1 MNEYFLHTIWNH
13 QSFIP
18 YNLTTVNGKTIVIH
32 EKGSY
37 NHTNGPDF
45 KLAEISIDK
54 EKFEGDIEIHIKS
67 SDWIRHNHHKDIAYN
82 NVILHVVFDDDK
94 PVFKKNGSP
103 LETLVLKQR
112 INLVLAQTVHSKNDL
127 LCFGCKLTPSTWQQ
141 QSSRSLKLR
150 YERKKSEITRVL
162 EQEFHGDWWLC
173 TIWVLLKAF
182 LGNQNG
188 DLAVELIKNIQ
199 KRILLTVRSNHEITS
214 YLLGIANL
222 YEKLSPLEKQLFE
235 TIKFKYQ
242 LPASSIFSWKYKEIR
257 PSSFPELRIR
267 QFADWIYQ
275 HRNSLDMWFMENRTV
290 DEFKVSLI
298 NSYVNP
304 NPYPLGESKI
314 NEIIINGFLLLQYCK
329 ANSSNSLDT
338 LSQYLKEL
346 PTEKNTISKKF
357 QTLIPP
363 AITALDSQQTLSQ
376 YQEFCKKKNCL
387 NCLVGC
393 EVLGRTSMK

>member
-1 MNEYFLHTIWNH
+1 
-13 QSFIP
+13 
-18 YNLTTVNGKTIVIH
+18 
-32 EKGSY
+32 
-37 NHTNGPDF
+37 
-45 KLAEISIDK
+45 
-54 EKFEGDIEIHIKS
+54 
-67 SDWIRHNHHKDIAYN
+67 
-82 NVILHVVFDDDK
+82 
-94 PVFKKNGSP
+94 
-103 LETLVLKQR
+103 
-112 INLVLAQTVHSKNDL
+112 
-127 LCFGCKLTPSTWQQ
+127 
-141 QSSRSLKLR
+141 
-150 YERKKSEITRVL
+150 
-162 EQEFHGDWWLC
+162 
-173 TIWVLLKAF
+173 
-182 LGNQNG
+182 LG
-188 DLAVELIKNIQ
+188 
-199 KRILLTVRSNHEITS
+199 T
-214 YLLGIANL
+214 ANL
-222 YEKLSPLEKQLFE
+222 YEKLSSLEKQLFE

-346 PTEKNTISKKF
+346 PTEKNTISKRF